1 MIDVSRKLF
10 EEYSGT
16 YLYHLKSG
24 EEIRIDL
31 EQGKTL
37 SITGQRVDLK
47 EISSDTCDVVT
58 SMERF
63 RADGKRYYQDLANG
77 NIIGVILNDDQG
89 LLLSPQILKE
99 TQEKPYQISF
109 EEGREFS
116 LSKEELDRVLEL
128 IEVAGMDHPDLAS
141 IYENM
146 KQQAEAGQNISLSL
160 EDGKQLMQ
168 VWQEED
174 QIYRLLG
181 SCPSDQDSHIMDE
194 FQNYDGKKETM
205 FANIM
210 DKIQKEQPDLSLTE
224 EDLSFGNQ
232 MTLDEFGLG

>member
-1 MIDVSRKLF
+1 MIDTSQNLF

-16 YLYHLKSG
+16 YLHHLKAG

-31 EQGKTL
+31 KRGKTL
-37 SITGQRVDLK
+37 SITGERVDSK
-47 EISSDTCDVVT
+47 EISNDTCDVVT

-63 RADGKRYYQDLANG
+63 RTNGKRYYQDLANG
-77 NIIGVILNDDQG
+77 DIVGVLLNDDQG
-89 LLLSPQILKE
+89 LLLSPQILEENQK
-99 TQEKPYQISF
+99 KPYQISF

-116 LSKEELDRVLEL
+116 LSKEELDRALEL
-128 IEVAGMDHPDLAS
+128 IEVAGMDHPELAP
-141 IYENM
+141 IHENM

-174 QIYRLLG
+174 QIYRLMG
-181 SCPSDQDSHIMDE
+181 SCPNDQDSHIMDE
-194 FQNYDGKKETM
+194 FQNYDGKKEQM

-210 DKIQKEQPDLSLTE
+210 GQLREDPPDLSLTE
-224 EDLSFGNQ
+224 DDLRFGEQ
-232 MTLDEFGLG
+232 MTLDDFGVK